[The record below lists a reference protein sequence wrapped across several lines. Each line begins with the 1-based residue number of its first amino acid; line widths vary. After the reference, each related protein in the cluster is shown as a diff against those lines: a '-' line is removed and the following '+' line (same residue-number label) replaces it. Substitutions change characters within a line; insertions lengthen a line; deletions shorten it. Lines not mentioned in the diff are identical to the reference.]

1 MEDYFLKYLY
11 TIYQNK
17 KVPSSCLGISGGY
30 DSILLLLVAVHIYS
44 VSKQK
49 FTIIHCNH
57 IWQKDNVYMET
68 EMYKFAYL
76 VNNEI
81 CIAIPTNTL
90 KNEVQSRNWRLN
102 ICKRISNY
110 VHIHT
115 IQLGHTV
122 SDQLETLIWHLARG
136 TSLSGLTSLKN
147 KHYDIYISY
156 FRNQTLKQ
164 LYIKIIK
171 QQIYGKY
178 ISNSWKCT
186 FYTYRKNKNYFFIYF
201 TTKTIS
207 IDRVLVQYT
216 RSSIKNLLSTQYL
229 PYFHDKTNFWI
240 KFIRNRIRI
249 VVIPLLRFYLSKN
262 IDTNIIKFRNLIE
275 QDDIF
280 LNHLTITVINEF
292 ISINHNSTFI
302 KKNFLKLPR
311 SLQFRCLYFLLKKY
325 STKQIDFM
333 VLKKTLTLL

>member
-1 MEDYFLKYLY
+1 M
-11 TIYQNK
+11 
-17 KVPSSCLGISGGY
+17 
-30 DSILLLLVAVHIYS
+30 
-44 VSKQK
+44 SKQK

-178 ISNSWKCT
+178 ISN
-186 FYTYRKNKNYFFIYF
+186 
-201 TTKTIS
+201 
-207 IDRVLVQYT
+207 
-216 RSSIKNLLSTQYL
+216 
-229 PYFHDKTNFWI
+229 
-240 KFIRNRIRI
+240 
-249 VVIPLLRFYLSKN
+249 
-262 IDTNIIKFRNLIE
+262 
-275 QDDIF
+275 
-280 LNHLTITVINEF
+280 
-292 ISINHNSTFI
+292 
-302 KKNFLKLPR
+302 
-311 SLQFRCLYFLLKKY
+311 
-325 STKQIDFM
+325 
-333 VLKKTLTLL
+333 